1 MEINPDD
8 GEAYINL
15 GHVLYEE
22 GQFRSAVDQ
31 LNQGL
36 QRSPQS
42 AVGNFF
48 LGSAYFKLHETEK
61 AEPLLKKACALDPQH
76 MAPAHL
82 QLANL
87 YLQRHDYGAAKV
99 QLQTY
104 LQINPSAPQAPAIK
118 KMLADLEEGS
128 RQQAVGSRQIGEEP
142 NTLQLGTR
150 YT

>member
-1 MEINPDD
+1 
-8 GEAYINL
+8 
-15 GHVLYEE
+15 
-22 GQFRSAVDQ
+22 
-31 LNQGL
+31 L

-48 LGSAYFKLHETEK
+48 LGSAYFKLRETEK

-99 QLQTY
+99 QLQTF
-104 LQINPSAPQAPAIK
+104 LQMNPAAPQAPAIK
-118 KMLADLEEGS
+118 KMLADLG
-128 RQQAVGSRQIGEEP
+128 RQ
-142 NTLQLGTR
+142 
-150 YT
+150 